1 MATLSTYEVRGAL
14 DAGGGDSLSREP
26 AVHVSSTGS
35 SVVFQ
40 LRLPHSG
47 ATAPPPLS
55 RCKSIDSLEMRYRR
69 MKCAVVVMAT
79 LMITASILLVG
90 VSLAMAE
97 HIDEL
102 GTRLPCDGC
111 QVLR

>member
-1 MATLSTYEVRGAL
+1 MATLSSYELRGAV
-14 DAGGGDSLSREP
+14 DAGDPSSREP

-40 LRLPHSG
+40 LRLPHG
-47 ATAPPPLS
+47 GQALS
-55 RCKSIDSLEMRYRR
+55 RCKSLDSLEIRYRR

-79 LMITASILLVG
+79 LMITASMLLVG

-102 GTRLPCDGC
+102 GTAIL
-111 QVLR
+111 LLHFA

>member
-1 MATLSTYEVRGAL
+1 
-14 DAGGGDSLSREP
+14 
-26 AVHVSSTGS
+26 
-35 SVVFQ
+35 
-40 LRLPHSG
+40 
-47 ATAPPPLS
+47 
-55 RCKSIDSLEMRYRR
+55 

-102 GTRLPCDGC
+102 GITDRHILFTNFSCRFVTMAKNKKHFEMNIND
-111 QVLR
+111 